1 MKEDKQKQV
10 TEGGHATFSVKV
22 TQDIYDLVNILCEGL
37 EHGTNGNDLFRMF
50 IQTFIESAKHD
61 GPISP
66 DMQHFLNLLKIEP
79 GWHKAFNF
87 ADVTAQTEVAQVIL
101 ILQQK
106 GKHGFGLTMID
117 KPFMGETVETRCVDD
132 ILERIIKVSMPGLY
146 KKLDKV
152 GKRLYCDTMRETLT
166 LLSEYM
172 NDSIDREEEQQE
184 MPCYGEN
191 HDYGKAIE
199 YGHKFKRKPHR
210 TPDSVANQQQT
221 IQWTDDDREVADYE
235 AKDWEGEH
243 RQHGDDLPEGM
254 VRPFDQ
260 EW

>member
-1 MKEDKQKQV
+1 
-10 TEGGHATFSVKV
+10 
-22 TQDIYDLVNILCEGL
+22 
-37 EHGTNGNDLFRMF
+37 
-50 IQTFIESAKHD
+50 
-61 GPISP
+61 
-66 DMQHFLNLLKIEP
+66 MQHFLNLLKIEP

-101 ILQQK
+101 ILQQP

-117 KPFMGETVETRCVDD
+117 KPWMGEPTETRCVDD
-132 ILERIIKVSMPGLY
+132 ILERVIKVSMPGLY

-172 NDSIDREEEQQE
+172 NDSIDREDEQQE
-184 MPCYGEN
+184 MPGYGEH

-210 TPDSVANQQQT
+210 TPDSVANQMSIHFEESDKQLS
-221 IQWTDDDREVADYE
+221 DYE
-235 AKDWEGEH
+235 AQDWEGSH
-243 RQHGDDLPEGM
+243 RNPENDEPP
-254 VRPFDQ
+254 VDPFGA